1 MTIALGLM
9 SGTSMDGVDAVVCEV
24 VPRKNGHPAISFI
37 AHSKTSYPPSLRR
50 RLMEVSGANGSAR
63 EVCALDPAV
72 GEVFA
77 KSALN
82 AIGLAE
88 KRGFKVE
95 VIGSH
100 GQTVRHLPGE
110 HSTLQIGSPAV
121 IAQRTGI
128 AVWSGFRHADMAR
141 GGQGAPLAP
150 VVHLPLFGDHE
161 KDVAVVNI
169 GGIANI
175 TFIPAGSRSLAQVIA
190 YDTGPGNMLMDY
202 VMEKAGLGS
211 YDRSGRVAARGKIN
225 TKLLSQFLS
234 HPYFTHRPP
243 KSTGRED
250 FGGEVFFRRSGT
262 RIKWDANLVSTV
274 TELTAVTVVNEIRR
288 SASGS
293 RKPLRV
299 VVCGGGA
306 KNIFLLARLKSHL
319 QTTVD
324 DVELGSSSVFG
335 FPPEYVEGALMAL
348 LAYYAMTKTRLD
360 LSRVTG
366 AVGEPV
372 ILGSFTPA

>member
-1 MTIALGLM
+1 VIIALGLM

-24 VPRKNGHPAISFI
+24 TARKNGHPGISFI
-37 AHSKTSYPPSLRR
+37 AHAKVLYPPRLRQ
-50 RLMEVSGANGSAR
+50 RLMEVSGPAGSAQ
-63 EVCALDPAV
+63 EICALDPAV

-77 KSALN
+77 KAGVK

-88 KRGFKVE
+88 KLGYKVE

-100 GQTVRHLPGE
+100 GQTVRHLPNE

-121 IAQRTGI
+121 ISARTGI
-128 AVWSGFRHADMAR
+128 AVWGGFRNADMAR

-150 VVHLPLFGDHE
+150 IVHLPLFGDPD
-161 KDVAVVNI
+161 KDVAVVNV

-175 TFIPAGSRSLAQVIA
+175 TFIPAGARSLTNVVA

-202 VMEKAGLGS
+202 AMGKAGLGS
-211 YDRSGRVAARGKIN
+211 YDRAGRVAARGKIN
-225 TKLLSQFLS
+225 PKLLLRFLA
-234 HPYFTHRPP
+234 HPYFARKPP

-250 FGGEVFFRRSGT
+250 FGGDVFFQWAGT
-262 RIKWDANLVSTV
+262 RVKWDTDIVSTV
-274 TELTAVTVVNEIRR
+274 TELTAITIANEIKRT
-288 SASGS
+288 ANGS
-293 RKPLRV
+293 RKSLRV

-306 KNIFLLARLKSHL
+306 KNLFLLTRLWSHL
-319 QTTVD
+319 QTTAD
-324 DVELGSSSVFG
+324 DVELGSSSAFD

-360 LSRVTG
+360 LSSITG
-366 AVGEPV
+366 AIGPV
-372 ILGSFTPA
+372 ILGSLTPA

>member
-1 MTIALGLM
+1 VTIALGLM

-24 VPRKNGHPAISFI
+24 TARKKSHPAISFI
-37 AHSKTSYPPSLRR
+37 AHAKVSYPPNLKR
-50 RLMEVSGANGSAR
+50 RLMAVSGANGLAQ
-63 EVCALDPAV
+63 EICALDPAV

-77 KSALN
+77 KAGAK
-82 AIGLAE
+82 AIALAE

-100 GQTVRHLPGE
+100 GQTVRHLPKE
-110 HSTLQIGSPAV
+110 RSTLQIGSPSV
-121 IAQRTGI
+121 ISTRTGV
-128 AVWSGFRHADMAR
+128 ALWSGFRNADMAR

-150 VVHLPLFGDHE
+150 IVHLPLFGDQE

-175 TFIPAGSRSLAQVIA
+175 TFIPAGARSLTQVIA

-202 VMEKAGLGS
+202 AMGKAGLGN
-211 YDRSGRVAARGKIN
+211 YDRAGRVAAKGKIN
-225 TKLLSQFLS
+225 PKLLSMFLA
-234 HPYFTHRPP
+234 HPYFTRKPP

-250 FGGEVFFRRSGT
+250 FGGDVFFSQAGT
-262 RIKWDANLVSTV
+262 RIKWDADIVSTV
-274 TELTAVTVVNEIRR
+274 TELTAITVANEIKRT
-288 SASGS
+288 ADGS

-299 VVCGGGA
+299 VICGGGA
-306 KNIFLLARLKSHL
+306 KNLFLLSRLWDHL
-319 QTTVD
+319 QNAAD
-324 DVELGSSSVFG
+324 DVELGSSSAFG

-360 LSRVTG
+360 LSSITG
-366 AVGEPV
+366 ASSPAV
-372 ILGSFTPA
+372 LGSFTPA